1 MDLKLQNKRALVL
14 GASQGIG
21 KAIAAQ
27 LVKEGANVCIASRNA
42 DKLEN
47 VAREIGAHASVAVDL
62 GQPQAATQVVTAA
75 AGKLGGGIDILIFN
89 TGGPPKGTLHSV
101 TDSQWSHAYQNLWMA
116 FLDSMRAVVPGMRA
130 KSWGRIVV
138 ITSTSAKEALPEMTI
153 SNGMRAGMHGMV
165 KSFASELGEHGI
177 TVNAL
182 MPGFIDTERLKE
194 LGIKPE
200 AAVGTVPVG
209 RFGRPEEMAAVA
221 TFLVS
226 EPASYLT
233 GQAIAVDGG
242 RMRGI

>member
-21 KAIAAQ
+21 KGIAVQ
-27 LVKEGANVCIASRNA
+27 LVKEGASVCIAARNA
-42 DKLEN
+42 DKLDN
-47 VAREIGAHASVAVDL
+47 VAREIGAHGSVAVDL
-62 GQPQAATQVVTAA
+62 SQPQAATSVVTAA
-75 AGKLGGGIDILIFN
+75 AGKLGGGIDILVFN
-89 TGGPPKGTLHSV
+89 TGGPPKGTLESV
-101 TDSQWSHAYQNLWMA
+101 SDVQWGQTFQHLWMA
-116 FLDSMRAVVPGMRA
+116 FVDAMRAVVPGMRA
-130 KSWGRIVV
+130 RHWGRVV
-138 ITSTSAKEALPEMTI
+138 VVTSTSAKEALPEMAL
-153 SNGMRAGMHGMV
+153 SNGMRAGLHGLV
-165 KSFASELGEHGI
+165 KSFANELGQHGI

-209 RFGRPEEMAAVA
+209 RFGRVDEIAAVG